1 MRGRLVSAGGS
12 SGHLVE
18 TVVRRML
25 WNQWTLLGSTM
36 GSDAEYVAVVAVFI
50 AGRLSPVVDSV
61 YDLEHSADAMARL
74 ASGAQFGKIA
84 GRISE

>member
-1 MRGRLVSAGGS
+1 
-12 SGHLVE
+12 
-18 TVVRRML
+18 
-25 WNQWTLLGSTM
+25 
-36 GSDAEYVAVVAVFI
+36 VVAEFI

-84 GRISE
+84 VRISE